1 VNKDIHI
8 YLFPNY
14 RLILVLFSI
23 LFTYTGNKMANIGSM
38 VLQMLKNEISEVD
51 YTRYIKQIHYNEE
64 ESKSNHVV
72 YNAPNPLI
80 ANWVRTK
87 YSDKISHLF
96 EIKTGVKPTVI
107 ISIKTNST
115 PSSSQTAPIVPVN
128 SDKIPQTL
136 LNPSYTFDNF
146 VVGGSNNFAYVAAK
160 NVSEK
165 PGIVYNPLFI
175 YGGVGLGKTHLMQAV
190 GNVMLAQGKTVIY
203 TSVEQFLNDF
213 MRHLTN
219 KTMDRFKD
227 KYRKCDV
234 LLIDDIQFL
243 SNKNQIQEEFF
254 HTFDALRNEN
264 KQIII
269 TSDKHP
275 KKIAG
280 LEERLKSRFEW
291 GLVADIQP
299 PELETKIEIIK
310 KKCEIN
316 RVKLD
321 KEVINYIATI
331 IENNTREI
339 EGILSKLNAYSQ
351 LMGVDINIEFTR
363 NVLKEQ
369 MAEKRLNITIDT
381 IVEIVSKELNVKSTE
396 IRSKSR
402 NSGIVYARRIAI
414 YLSRNLT
421 PNSMPQLA
429 HYFGMKDH
437 TAVSHTMKKI
447 QEIMKNDEDF
457 KIKVEELSNKISS
470 LTSE

>member
-1 VNKDIHI
+1 MN
-8 YLFPNY
+8 
-14 RLILVLFSI
+14 
-23 LFTYTGNKMANIGSM
+23 NIGSM
-38 VLQMLKNEISEVD
+38 VLGELKNEISETD
-51 YTRYIKQIHYNEE
+51 YRRYIKQLYYNEE
-64 ESKSNHVV
+64 ESKSNSVIF
-72 YNAPNPLI
+72 NAPNPLVATWI
-80 ANWVRTK
+80 KTR
-87 YSDKISHLF
+87 YSAKISHLF
-96 EIKTGVKPTVI
+96 EIKTGIKPLVSIVVKNI
-107 ISIKTNST
+107 EL
-115 PSSSQTAPIVPVN
+115 PSSNPSVPSN
-128 SDKIPQTL
+128 SLNQHDKVPQTL

-146 VVGGSNNFAYVAAK
+146 VVGGSNHFAYVAAK

-165 PGIVYNPLFI
+165 PAIVYNPLFI

-190 GNVMLAQGKTVIY
+190 GNVMLSQGKTVIY

-213 MRHLTN
+213 SRHLSN
-219 KTMDRFKD
+219 RTMDRFKD
-227 KYRKCDV
+227 KYRKCDL

-243 SNKNQIQEEFF
+243 SGKNQIQEEFF
-254 HTFDALRNEN
+254 HTFEALRNEN

-275 KKIAG
+275 KKIGG

-299 PELETKIEIIK
+299 PELETKIEIIH

-321 KEVINYIATI
+321 RDVINYVATI

-351 LMGVDINIEFTR
+351 LMGVDINIEFAR

-369 MAEKRLNITIDT
+369 IAEKRINITIDA
-381 IVEIVSKELNVKSTE
+381 IVDIVSKELNVKSSE

-447 QEIMKNDEDF
+447 QEMIKNDEDF
-457 KIKVEELSNKISS
+457 NIKVSELSNKISIM
-470 LTSE
+470 TME

>member
-1 VNKDIHI
+1 
-8 YLFPNY
+8 
-14 RLILVLFSI
+14 
-23 LFTYTGNKMANIGSM
+23 M

-51 YTRYIKQIHYNEE
+51 YKRYIKQLHYNEE
-64 ESKSNHVV
+64 DSKSNLAIFH
-72 YNAPNPLI
+72 APNPLI
-80 ANWVRTK
+80 ANWIQTK
-87 YSDKISHLF
+87 YAHKISHLF
-96 EIKTGVKPTVI
+96 EIKTGVKPTVTVCV
-107 ISIKTNST
+107 KTGNIPLTATSA
-115 PSSSQTAPIVPVN
+115 PTAPVQSEKVPH
-128 SDKIPQTL
+128 TL
-136 LNPSYTFDNF
+136 LNPSYTFQNF
-146 VVGGSNNFAYVAAK
+146 VVGGSNNFAYVASK
-160 NVSEK
+160 SVSEK

-213 MRHLTN
+213 SRHLSN
-219 KTMDRFKD
+219 RTMDRFKD
-227 KYRKCDV
+227 KYRKCDL

-243 SNKNQIQEEFF
+243 SGKNQIQEEFF
-254 HTFDALRNEN
+254 HTFEALRNEN

-275 KKIAG
+275 KKIGG

-321 KEVINYIATI
+321 KEVINYVATI

-351 LMGVDINIEFTR
+351 LMGVDINIEFAR

-369 MAEKRLNITIDT
+369 LTEKRNNITIDT
-381 IVEIVSKELNVKSTE
+381 IMEIVSKELNVKSSE

-402 NSGIVYARRIAI
+402 NSNIVYARRIAI

-457 KIKVEELSNKISS
+457 KIKVDELSNKISAI
-470 LTSE
+470 TSE

>member
-1 VNKDIHI
+1 
-8 YLFPNY
+8 
-14 RLILVLFSI
+14 
-23 LFTYTGNKMANIGSM
+23 MANIGSM

-64 ESKSNHVV
+64 ESKSNYAVF
-72 YNAPNPLI
+72 NAPNPLI

-87 YSDKISHLF
+87 YADKISHLF
-96 EIKTGVKPTVI
+96 EIKTGVKPTI
-107 ISIKTNST
+107 FIGTHKAPPSTSTKETLKTPN
-115 PSSSQTAPIVPVN
+115 P
-128 SDKIPQTL
+128 SDKVPHTL
-136 LNPSYTFDNF
+136 LNPSYTFNNF

-160 NVSEK
+160 SVSEK
-165 PGIVYNPLFI
+165 AGIVYNPLFI

-213 MRHLTN
+213 SRHLSN
-219 KTMDRFKD
+219 RTMDRFKD
-227 KYRKCDV
+227 KYRKCDL

-243 SNKNQIQEEFF
+243 SGKNQIQEEFF
-254 HTFDALRNEN
+254 HTFEALRNEN
-264 KQIII
+264 KRIVI

-275 KKIAG
+275 KKIGG

-351 LMGVDINIEFTR
+351 LMGVDINIQFTR

-369 MAEKRLNITIDT
+369 IAEKRSNITIDT
-381 IVEIVSKELNVKSTE
+381 IVDIVSKELNVKATE

-402 NSGIVYARRIAI
+402 NSSIVYARRVAI

-447 QEIMKNDEDF
+447 QELMKNDEDF
-457 KIKVEELSNKISS
+457 KIKVDELSNKVSS
-470 LTSE
+470 LTDN

>member
-1 VNKDIHI
+1 MNSIGQQ
-8 YLFPNY
+8 
-14 RLILVLFSI
+14 VL
-23 LFTYTGNKMANIGSM
+23 NA
-38 VLQMLKNEISEVD
+38 LKGEINEID
-51 YTRYIKQIHYNEE
+51 YNRYIKQLTYDES
-64 ESKSNHVV
+64 ESKSNLAV
-72 YNAPNPLI
+72 YRAPNAFI
-80 ANWVRTK
+80 ANWIRTK
-87 YSDKISHLF
+87 FADKIAHLF
-96 EIKTGVKPTVI
+96 EIKTNIKPTV
-107 ISIKTNST
+107 SILIQ
-115 PSSSQTAPIVPVN
+115 SSSSSPTAQSAVPTPAAERP
-128 SDKIPQTL
+128 SGSGSL
-136 LNPSYTFDNF
+136 LNPSFTFQNF
-146 VVGGSNNFAYVAAK
+146 VVGDSNNFAFIAAK

-165 PGIVYNPLFI
+165 PGMVYNPLFI
-175 YGGVGLGKTHLMQAV
+175 YGGVGLGKTHLMQSV

-213 MRHLTN
+213 TRHLSN
-219 KTMDRFKD
+219 RTMDRFKD
-227 KYRKCDV
+227 KYRKCDL

-269 TSDKHP
+269 TSDKPP
-275 KKIAG
+275 KKIGG
-280 LEERLKSRFEW
+280 LEERLKSRFES

-321 KEVINYIATI
+321 REVINYVATI

-351 LMGVDINIEFTR
+351 LMGVDITIEFAR

-369 MAEKRLNITIDT
+369 MAEKRSNITTDLIMDT
-381 IVEIVSKELNVKSTE
+381 VAKELNIKPSE

-402 NSGIVYARRIAI
+402 NSNIVYARRIAI
-414 YLSRNLT
+414 YLARTLT

-429 HYFGMKDH
+429 QYFGMKDH

-447 QEIMKNDEDF
+447 QELMKTDEDF
-457 KIKVEELSNKISS
+457 RVKIEELSNKVSVA
-470 LTSE
+470 TPE

>member
-1 VNKDIHI
+1 MNSIGTQ
-8 YLFPNY
+8 
-14 RLILVLFSI
+14 VL
-23 LFTYTGNKMANIGSM
+23 NA
-38 VLQMLKNEISEVD
+38 LKSEINEID
-51 YTRYIKQIHYNEE
+51 YQRYIKQLSYDEA
-64 ESKSNHVV
+64 ESKSNLAVFR
-72 YNAPNPLI
+72 APNALI

-87 YSDKISHLF
+87 FADKIAHLF
-96 EIKTGVKPTVI
+96 EIKTNVKPTV
-107 ISIKTNST
+107 SILVKSAT
-115 PSSSQTAPIVPVN
+115 SSSHQNVVAPVP
-128 SDKIPQTL
+128 SERPGGSL
-136 LNPSYTFDNF
+136 LNPSYTFQNF
-146 VVGGSNNFAYVAAK
+146 VVGGSNEFAFGAAK
-160 NVSEK
+160 SVSEK
-165 PGIVYNPLFI
+165 PGIAYNPLFL
-175 YGGVGLGKTHLMQAV
+175 YGGVGLGKTHLMQSV

-213 MRHLTN
+213 TRHLSN
-219 KTMDRFKD
+219 RTMDRFKD
-227 KYRKCDV
+227 KYRKCDL

-269 TSDKHP
+269 TSDKPP
-275 KKIAG
+275 KKIGG
-280 LEERLKSRFEW
+280 LEERLKSRFES

-321 KEVINYIATI
+321 RDVINYVATI

-351 LMGVDINIEFTR
+351 LMGVDITIEFAR

-369 MAEKRLNITIDT
+369 MAEKRSNITTDLIMDT
-381 IVEIVSKELNVKSTE
+381 VAKELNIKPSE

-402 NSGIVYARRIAI
+402 NSNIVYARRIAI
-414 YLSRNLT
+414 YLARSLT

-429 HYFGMKDH
+429 QYFGMKDH

-447 QEIMKNDEDF
+447 QELMKNDEDF
-457 KIKVEELSNKISS
+457 RVKVEELSNKVSMA
-470 LTSE
+470 TSE

>member
-1 VNKDIHI
+1 MN
-8 YLFPNY
+8 
-14 RLILVLFSI
+14 
-23 LFTYTGNKMANIGSM
+23 NIGSM
-38 VLQMLKNEISEVD
+38 VIQMLKNEINEID
-51 YTRYIKQIHYNEE
+51 YTRYIKQLSFNEN
-64 ESKSNHVV
+64 ESKSNLVI
-72 YNAPNPLI
+72 YNAPNLLI
-80 ANWVRTK
+80 ANWIQTK
-87 YSDKISHLF
+87 YADKISHLF
-96 EIKTGVKPTVI
+96 EIKTGVKPTVTI
-107 ISIKTNST
+107 TVKSQSTTSIQQST
-115 PSSSQTAPIVPVN
+115 TSIQTH
-128 SDKIPQTL
+128 SDKTPVAL
-136 LNPSYTFDNF
+136 LNPSYTFQNF

-160 NVSEK
+160 SVSEK

-213 MRHLTN
+213 SRHLSN
-219 KTMDRFKD
+219 RTMDRFKD
-227 KYRKCDV
+227 KYRKCDL

-254 HTFDALRNEN
+254 HTFEALRNEN

-321 KEVINYIATI
+321 KEVINYVATI

-351 LMGVDINIEFTR
+351 LMGVDVNIEFAR

-369 MAEKRLNITIDT
+369 MAEKRNNITTDLIM
-381 IVEIVSKELNVKSTE
+381 EIVSKELNVKTSE

-402 NSGIVYARRIAI
+402 NSNIVYARRIAI

-429 HYFGMKDH
+429 QYFGMKDH

-447 QEIMKNDEDF
+447 NELIKNDEDF
-457 KIKVEELSNKISS
+457 KVKIDELSNKISTM
-470 LTSE
+470 TSE